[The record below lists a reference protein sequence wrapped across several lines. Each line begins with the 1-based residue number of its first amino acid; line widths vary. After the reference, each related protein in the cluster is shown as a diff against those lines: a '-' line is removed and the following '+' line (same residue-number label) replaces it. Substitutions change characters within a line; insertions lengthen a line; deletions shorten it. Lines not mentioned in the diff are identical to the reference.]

1 MIALDETN
9 TNDLEYMAL
18 SMADEIQVARQYSP
32 EVEGMDPHIMK
43 KLTRSVNYKAEE
55 DETLG
60 NAWMNISL
68 DDTIGA
74 DQTKNFFLKR
84 IIKEDY
90 TRNVPVPSNRTQ
102 GSLAHWW
109 SVIQHGFIV
118 LMQVVVVIIWVCDS
132 Y

>member
-102 GSLAHWW
+102 GSLAH
-109 SVIQHGFIV
+109 
-118 LMQVVVVIIWVCDS
+118 
-132 Y
+132 